1 MHFLRDVTIN
11 CIDQP
16 KMPVIGLFSI
26 VKSSSAFTIFQI
38 DYKRMDQLQRA
49 ENHQTCRRL
58 LGLGNG
64 T

>member
-26 VKSSSAFTIFQI
+26 VKSSSAFPIFQI
-38 DYKRMDQLQRA
+38 DYKRMDQPPKS
-49 ENHQTCRRL
+49 QTCRPL

-64 T
+64 S